1 MAKPNVVGT
10 TTACRG
16 FESLRRH
23 DAKAPQ
29 QRVLPSNR
37 ASSALTRLT
46 SMPRVATAITK
57 PSEGRAQAIAFLID
71 ADGEGVRTTAGKGL
85 PHAQAVADT
94 LRDAGYDQRVQ
105 VVGLLHDVVEDTR
118 HEGRTVSVRADPC
131 SA

>member
-1 MAKPNVVGT
+1 M
-10 TTACRG
+10 
-16 FESLRRH
+16 
-23 DAKAPQ
+23 
-29 QRVLPSNR
+29 
-37 ASSALTRLT
+37 
-46 SMPRVATAITK
+46 ATAITK

-71 ADGEGVRTTAGKGL
+71 AYEGVRTTAGKGS
-85 PHAQAVADT
+85 PHAQAVVDI